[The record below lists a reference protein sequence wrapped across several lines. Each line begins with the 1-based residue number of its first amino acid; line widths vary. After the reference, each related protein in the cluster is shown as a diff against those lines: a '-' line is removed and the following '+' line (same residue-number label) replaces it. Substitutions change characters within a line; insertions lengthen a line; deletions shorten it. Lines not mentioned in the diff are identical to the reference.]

1 MLGTIILAA
10 ISILLLVVFILVGI
24 ALLRRLGS
32 SEPKP
37 RQPRPAQAAPPPQPQ
52 PQPQYPPPY
61 PPPPPPM
68 QPQQAAPQPQ
78 PQPQPKPGAPP
89 PAPAPASPPSSPT
102 PMGTMVEPF
111 DAGTQGTEMLQWY
124 GMLVCTSGMLEGQ
137 RFIVEDEGF
146 YIGRDPALS
155 KVVIPDGRISKR
167 HVRIVPR
174 NGKVHAIDQDSTNG
188 TYLGKAGGER
198 ITDVQL
204 KRGDTLVLADGAA
217 TFLYQI

>member
-10 ISILLLVVFILVGI
+10 IIILLLVVFIPVGI

-32 SEPKP
+32 NEPKP
-37 RQPRPAQAAPPPQPQ
+37 RQPRPAQAAPPPQQQ

-78 PQPQPKPGAPP
+78 PQPKPAAPP
-89 PAPAPASPPSSPT
+89 PAPAPASPPSAPT

-137 RFIVEDEGF
+137 RFIVEDDGF

>member
-1 MLGTIILAA
+1 MQAA
-10 ISILLLVVFILVGI
+10 PPQAQPIQPVVQQ
-24 ALLRRLGS
+24 A
-32 SEPKP
+32 KP
-37 RQPRPAQAAPPPQPQ
+37 QPAPPPPPQQRPAAAPPPQTPAA
-52 PQPQYPPPY
+52 
-61 PPPPPPM
+61 PPPPPS
-68 QPQQAAPQPQ
+68 AAV
-78 PQPQPKPGAPP
+78 
-89 PAPAPASPPSSPT
+89 PPSPKET
-102 PMGTMVEPF
+102 IVEPF
-111 DAGTQGTEMLQWY
+111 DAGTQGTEMMQWY
-124 GMLVCTSGMLEGQ
+124 GMLVCTSGALEGQ
-137 RFIVEDEGF
+137 RFIVEDDGF

-204 KRGDTLVLADGAA
+204 KRGDTLILADGAA